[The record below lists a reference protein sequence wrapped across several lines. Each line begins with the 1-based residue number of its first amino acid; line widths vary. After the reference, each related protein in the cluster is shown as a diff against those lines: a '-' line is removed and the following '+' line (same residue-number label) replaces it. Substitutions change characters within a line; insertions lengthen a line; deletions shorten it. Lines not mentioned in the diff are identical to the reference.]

1 MKSKFKHKRIV
12 VQDGQDLTIKIYG
25 DMIQEKRFTHE
36 EIYEFLFYRHLY
48 EKEFPRLIDK
58 HWRDFNERL

>member
-25 DMIQEKRFTHE
+25 DMIQEERLTHG
-36 EIYEFLFYRHLY
+36 EIYDFLFYRHIFK
-48 EKEFPRLIDK
+48 KEFPKLIRK
-58 HWRDFNERL
+58 YWRDFNDV